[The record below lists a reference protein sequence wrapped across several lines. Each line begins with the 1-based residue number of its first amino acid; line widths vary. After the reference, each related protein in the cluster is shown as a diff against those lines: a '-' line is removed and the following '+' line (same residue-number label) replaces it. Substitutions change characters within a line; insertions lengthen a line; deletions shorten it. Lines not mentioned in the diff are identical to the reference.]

1 MAGVSDTPGFEAD
14 LGPPKWQVYQI
25 HLALKPILDPQNGRC
40 IRYTWLCSRSWAP
53 KMAGVSDTPGFEAD
67 LGPPKWQVYQIHL
80 ALKPILDPQNGR
92 CIRYTWLCSRSWT
105 PKMAG
110 VSDTRLIIHARDI
123 TKKTMCV
130 EQLVYVTSRYF
141 KQLPLKQGSTSGAA
155 QAVQLFNTIST
166 KASYILCVCKTVYQI
181 GAPAQ
186 SQPDLG

>member
-1 MAGVSDTPGFEAD
+1 MAGVSDTPGFVAD

-40 IRYTWLCSRSWAP
+40 SRYTWLCRRSWTP
-53 KMAGVSDTPGFEAD
+53 KMAGVSDTPGFVAD

-110 VSDTRLIIHARDI
+110 VSDTPGFVADLGPP
-123 TKKTMCV
+123 KW
-130 EQLVYVTSRYF
+130 Q
-141 KQLPLKQGSTSGAA
+141 
-155 QAVQLFNTIST
+155 
-166 KASYILCVCKTVYQI
+166 VYQI
-181 GAPAQ
+181 HLALKPILDPQNGRCIRYTWLCSRSLPT
-186 SQPDLG
+186 SLC

>member
-1 MAGVSDTPGFEAD
+1 
-14 LGPPKWQVYQI
+14 
-25 HLALKPILDPQNGRC
+25 
-40 IRYTWLCSRSWAP
+40 
-53 KMAGVSDTPGFEAD
+53 MAGVSDTPGFEAD

-110 VSDTRLIIHARDI
+110 VSDTRLIIQARDI

-130 EQLVYVTSRYF
+130 EQLVYVTSGYF
-141 KQLPLKQGSTSGAA
+141 KQLPLKQGSTSAAA